1 MSESKVTLRIWGGP
15 GDGEFLSVQR
25 ELTHAHVGV
34 YNDGVKGVRMPNLQ
48 RVNLLLERRQREAL
62 EKLARQRNRSV
73 SDLVREYITAGLRED
88 NSQQRERLV
97 ALENARALKAR
108 VLKRRK
114 GKPVTKAVK
123 VMERMREERT
133 NELLGRGR

>member
-1 MSESKVTLRIWGGP
+1 MQE
-15 GDGEFLSVQR
+15 
-25 ELTHAHVGV
+25 
-34 YNDGVKGVRMPNLQ
+34 LQ

-62 EKLARQRNRSV
+62 EKLAQQKNRSV

-88 NSQQRERLV
+88 NSQQRERQQ

-114 GKPVTKAVK
+114 GKPVTDAVN
-123 VMERMREERT
+123 VLEQLREERA